1 MRKLVSFLIGL
12 CLLAITFAVV
22 FFTALTYRA
31 SERISIKSYIFQTNN
46 SAGLRVGALQ
56 DINDISAVDLRN
68 KLIKK
73 YVSEYFRVVPGDSST
88 LNRPILKNLSSAYAY
103 NQWLNGEAKDIE
115 KMALNKMFRTVR
127 VMDDGIKTIDKPA
140 DYDYYDAE
148 IAQPI
153 FYEIHYFT
161 ETWKDS
167 NIMMIEPKPDQGY
180 LYIQARFKPGI
191 DETKDI
197 KKYLENGE
205 NPVGLF
211 MFEVV
216 NIGSKGLR

>member
-1 MRKLVSFLIGL
+1 MRKITSFFLGFFLLI
-12 CLLAITFAVV
+12 ITFAVV
-22 FFTALTYRA
+22 FLTALTYRA
-31 SERISIKSYIFQTNN
+31 NERVSIKSYIFQTNN

-56 DINDISAVDLRN
+56 DINEISAIDLRN

-73 YVSEYFRVVPGDSST
+73 YVSEYFKVIPGDQNVI
-88 LNRPILKNLSSAYAY
+88 NRPILQNLSNGIAY
-103 NQWLNGEAKDIE
+103 NQWINGEAKNIE
-115 KMALNKMFRTVR
+115 QMSANKMFRTVR

-140 DYDYYDAE
+140 DYDYYNTE
-148 IAQPI
+148 IALPV

-167 NIMMIEPKPDQGY
+167 NIMMIEPKTEQGY
-180 LYIQARFKPGI
+180 LYIEARFKPGI

-197 KKYLENGE
+197 KKFLEEGK

-211 MFEVV
+211 MFEVT

>member
-1 MRKLVSFLIGL
+1 MRKLVPFLKGL

-22 FFTALTYRA
+22 VFTALTYRA

-56 DINDISAVDLRN
+56 DINDISAIDLRN

-88 LNRPILKNLSSAYAY
+88 LDRPILRSLSYDYAY
-103 NQWLNGEAKDIE
+103 NQWLNGEAKNIE
-115 KMALNKMFRTVR
+115 KMAINKQFRTVR
-127 VMDDGIKTIDKPA
+127 VMDDGIKAIDKPA
-140 DYDYYDAE
+140 DYDYYGSEMAK
-148 IAQPI
+148 PI

-167 NIMMIEPKPDQGY
+167 NIMMIEPETDQGY
-180 LYIQARFKPGI
+180 LYIEAYFKPGI
-191 DETKDI
+191 DKD
-197 KKYLENGE
+197 KDVKEYLESGE
-205 NPVGLF
+205 NPAGLF
-211 MFEVV
+211 MFKVV

>member
-1 MRKLVSFLIGL
+1 MRKLTSFLIGL

-31 SERISIKSYIFQTNN
+31 SESVSIKSYIFQTNN

-56 DINDISAVDLRN
+56 DINDISAIDLRN

-88 LNRPILKNLSSAYAY
+88 INRPILKNLSSAYAY

-140 DYDYYDAE
+140 DYDYYSDE

-167 NIMMIEPKPDQGY
+167 NIMMIEPEPGQGY

>member
-1 MRKLVSFLIGL
+1 MRKITSFFLGFFLLI
-12 CLLAITFAVV
+12 ITFAVV
-22 FFTALTYRA
+22 FLTALTYRA
-31 SERISIKSYIFQTNN
+31 NERVSIKSYIFQTNN

-56 DINDISAVDLRN
+56 DINEISAIDLRN

-73 YVSEYFRVVPGDSST
+73 YVSEYFKVIPGDQNVI
-88 LNRPILKNLSSAYAY
+88 NRPILQNLSNGIAY
-103 NQWLNGEAKDIE
+103 NQWINGEAKNIE
-115 KMALNKMFRTVR
+115 QMSANKMFRTVR

-140 DYDYYDAE
+140 DYDYYNTE
-148 IAQPI
+148 IALPV

-167 NIMMIEPKPDQGY
+167 NIMMIEPKTEQGY
-180 LYIQARFKPGI
+180 LYIEARFKPGI

-197 KKYLENGE
+197 KKFLEEGE

-211 MFEVV
+211 MFEVT

>member
-1 MRKLVSFLIGL
+1 MKKFASFLIGL

-31 SERISIKSYIFQTNN
+31 SERVAIKSYIFQTNN

-56 DINDISAVDLRN
+56 DINDISAIDLRN

-88 LNRPILKNLSSAYAY
+88 INRPILKNLSTTYAY
-103 NQWLNGEAKDIE
+103 NQWLNGEAKNIE

-140 DYDYYDAE
+140 DHDYYNDE
-148 IAQPI
+148 IAQSI

-167 NIMMIEPKPDQGY
+167 NIMMIEPEPAQGY

-197 KKYLENGE
+197 KKYLEEGE

-211 MFEVV
+211 MFEVE
-216 NIGSKGLR
+216 NIGSKGLK